1 MMHCYLRTH
10 SMTRMSPFFASV
22 FLLALSFAFVNIAY
36 GQSAMVTSP
45 VYDVTGPEY
54 GALHNYNLDT
64 KTGNDDA
71 RAISHAVSTI
81 NKNGGGE
88 LYLPAGKYYIGSN
101 ASGPGIIFG
110 FLTSHVHVQCAPGA
124 ALYTNPSLRN
134 GQYASNLFAFN
145 SGYENS
151 NDLRTISGYA
161 FKAPASVGSASV
173 TLATASNA
181 SNFAVGSLVY
191 LRGQNSGD
199 SAPVGEFNWIVA
211 SDARTGLLT
220 LEHPVSVDLSNS
232 TVAIPASRFVVY
244 DVSVDGCEIHA
255 SDQQPFDLGQVI
267 GARFTNNTI
276 FMSSATTG
284 PFVVG
289 SYQPTSD
296 IEFASNKYFG
306 SLESGSNSN
315 FWQIGNGVSNVR
327 FHDNIVYVD
336 RNGSLQASEGVSN
349 LVISHNHFFAASSS
363 SNLGIIGTCGNAWN
377 VIISDNT
384 ITNASQANGIDVDC
398 SNGSCHNCSVTG
410 NTIYQT
416 NTQGGAAIAV
426 GYSNT
431 AITGNSIYTA
441 RYGIAAC
448 SSLGGTITGNVI
460 NLLGSDSGGI
470 YICGNAPLS
479 ITGNQFHAVIP
490 GNGQGIVVA
499 GNAGSVPAITVSG
512 NVTNS
517 LKSFAGGGTITFS
530 YMGNACSD
538 MSSCSGTSP
547 LPLLGGTFSSASG
560 TTATHSFSRAFSATP
575 QCVIQAT
582 TDAGAWYVSAESAAA
597 ITVAYS
603 KNGAQKFS
611 AVCYGNGGAW

>member
-1 MMHCYLRTH
+1 MMNRHLRTN
-10 SMTRMSPFFASV
+10 SATEMLPFFASV
-22 FLLALSFAFVNIAY
+22 CLALSFAFVGMAS
-36 GQSAMVTSP
+36 GQSATMASP
-45 VYDVTGPEY
+45 IYDVTSPEY

-71 RAISHAVSTI
+71 RAISHAVNAI

-88 LYLPAGKYYIGSN
+88 LYLPPGKYYIGSN
-101 ASGPGIIFG
+101 ASGPGIIFD
-110 FLTSHVHVQCAPGA
+110 FLTSHVHVRCAPGA

-161 FKAPASVGSASV
+161 FKAPASVGSTSV

-199 SAPVGEFNWIVA
+199 SAPVGEFNWIAA
-211 SDARTGLLT
+211 SDTRTGLLT
-220 LEHPVSVDLSNS
+220 LEHTVGVDLSNS
-232 TVAIPASRFVVY
+232 TVAIPASRYVVS

-267 GARFTNNTI
+267 GAKFSNNTI
-276 FMSSATTG
+276 FMSPATSG

-289 SYQPTSD
+289 SWQPTSD

-306 SLESGSNSN
+306 SLEPGSTGN

-327 FHDNIVYVD
+327 FHDNIVYLD

-349 LVISHNHFFAASSS
+349 LVISHNHFYASSS
-363 SNLGIIGTCGNAWN
+363 NNLGIIGTCGNAWN
-377 VIISDNT
+377 VVISDNT

-398 SNGSCHNCSVTG
+398 SNGSCHNCAVTG

-416 NTQGGAAIAV
+416 NSQGGAAIAV

-431 AITGNSIYTA
+431 SITGNSIYAA

-448 SSLGGTITGNVI
+448 SSRGGTITGNVI
-460 NLLGSDSGGI
+460 NLLGNDSAGI
-470 YICGNAPLS
+470 YICGNAPLG
-479 ITGNQFHAVIP
+479 ITGNQFSAITP
-490 GNGQGIVVA
+490 GKGQGIVVA
-499 GNAGSVPAITVSG
+499 GNAGSVPAVTISA
-512 NVTNS
+512 NVMSNMA
-517 LKSFAGGGTITFS
+517 SFAGGGPITFS
-530 YMGNACSD
+530 YTGNACSG
-538 MSSCSGTSP
+538 MRSCSGPTP
-547 LPLLGGTFSSASG
+547 LPILGGTFSSASG
-560 TTATHSFSRAFSATP
+560 STATHSFSRAFSAIP

-582 TDAGAWYVSAESAAA
+582 TNAGSWYVSAQSAST
-597 ITVAYS
+597 ITVTYANS
-603 KNGAQKFS
+603 GAQKFS